1 VVSRIADRTDDESLF
16 TRAIR
21 DLVPL
26 VKSTGTPVIV
36 GDIETEDQFTWWR
49 SIGADTVLGGFT
61 GAPGPVDDLKLG

>member
-1 VVSRIADRTDDESLF
+1 
-16 TRAIR
+16 
-21 DLVPL
+21 
-26 VKSTGTPVIV
+26 V